1 MIDQSKKQKLEE
13 QKARVH
19 RRVYAEVD
27 PNNYEFIPAKKQIDY
42 YDNDVP
48 QRVAVYARVS
58 TDNIQQTSSY

>member
-1 MIDQSKKQKLEE
+1 MIDQSKKQKLAE

-19 RRVYAEVD
+19 RRVYAEID

-48 QRVAVYARVS
+48 QRVAV
-58 TDNIQQTSSY
+58 